1 MSHLLL
7 VAALA
12 PTEQAAEAGADG
24 GAEAG
29 AEGAEVGAEVGAEG
43 SHLVGPPRLH
53 LEEG

>member
-12 PTEQAAEAGADG
+12 PTEQAAEAGADV

-29 AEGAEVGAEVGAEG
+29 AEGAEVGADVGAEG

>member
-12 PTEQAAEAGADG
+12 PTEQAAEAGA
-24 GAEAG
+24 EAG
-29 AEGAEVGAEVGAEG
+29 ADVGADVGAEG

>member
-12 PTEQAAEAGADG
+12 PTEQAAEAGAEA
-24 GAEAG
+24 GADVG
-29 AEGAEVGAEVGAEG
+29 AEGADVGAEG

>member
-12 PTEQAAEAGADG
+12 PTEQAAEAGAD
-24 GAEAG
+24 
-29 AEGAEVGAEVGAEG
+29 VGADVGAEG